1 MWHMTFRIFKLL
13 SRKFTS
19 TAKHEQ
25 KMGGINAQKSQ
36 YLPAEGGKY
45 VNFPAEQHTP
55 YDILQTG

>member
-1 MWHMTFRIFKLL
+1 
-13 SRKFTS
+13 
-19 TAKHEQ
+19 
-25 KMGGINAQKSQ
+25 MGGINAQKSQ